1 MNFCSS
7 CRKDRNKE
15 DFEIVDAVM
24 SKTCLKCK
32 ERRMKYIQKTY
43 EKCLIYA
50 IECLTTNEIYIGS
63 TKMKINKRLDSHR
76 SATNKCVSKT
86 IIERGNYK
94 VNILEEVS
102 CNSKKELLIKERE
115 YLEKLNCINKC
126 VPTNLYKWESQ
137 KRFNEKNKDLI
148 KKRNRIYELK
158 RDKKAVIEKNKRYYE
173 RNKEKQDD
181 YKKRWY
187 VENRERILAN
197 KKIGMLANKQKSKT

>member
-32 ERRMKYIQKTY
+32 KTY

-63 TKMKINKRLDSHR
+63 TKLKINKRLDSHR
-76 SATNKCVSKT
+76 SASNQCVSKS

-94 VNILEEVS
+94 VNILEEIS
-102 CNSKKELLIKERE
+102 CNSKKELLVKERE
-115 YLEKLNCINKC
+115 YFEKLNCINKC
-126 VPTNLYKWESQ
+126 VPTNIYSGESQ
-137 KRFNEKNKDLI
+137 KKYRETHK
-148 KKRNRIYELK
+148 ELLK
-158 RDKKAVIEKNKRYYE
+158 EIQRLYDSNRDKKVVNEKNKRYYE
-173 RNKEKQDD
+173 RNKEKCNE

-187 VENRERILAN
+187 IENRERILLKLKN
-197 KKIGMLANKQKSKT
+197 KA